1 MTVPKC
7 FEVDPVQFRIGVAA
21 RDRVNHPSGACLSVR
36 YTCII
41 PPDAQWD
48 RCRNQGTFQLRKPA
62 SPRTANFDYDSQWNP
77 CAPAGS
83 THGLFVT
90 YSWIDFVYG
99 LKATGRIAGQIAAA
113 FVQCSRQS
121 SETFFSP
128 NVPLQQH
135 CFHTMFHSPGAVR
148 RGHSGLHR
156 TRGAPCSILFRF
168 ISGTNLIGCCGDQ
181 SPYLPMLCGCSY
193 GLSGTSIFR

>member
-128 NVPLQQH
+128 KCHCSSIASTLCFIPLELFGVGTLVCTEHGVPH
-135 CFHTMFHSPGAVR
+135 A
-148 RGHSGLHR
+148 
-156 TRGAPCSILFRF
+156 
-168 ISGTNLIGCCGDQ
+168 Q
-181 SPYLPMLCGCSY
+181 SSFGS
-193 GLSGTSIFR
+193 